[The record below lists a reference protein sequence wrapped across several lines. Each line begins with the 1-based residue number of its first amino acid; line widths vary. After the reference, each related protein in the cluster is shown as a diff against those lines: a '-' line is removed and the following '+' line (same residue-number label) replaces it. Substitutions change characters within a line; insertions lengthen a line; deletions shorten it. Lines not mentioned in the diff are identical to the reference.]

1 MDSNSPIPPEAQ
13 NTLRSD
19 ILRALDDAEG
29 GTISQADAI
38 LAIMNTR
45 EWKLEAEHAIAREH
59 VSVLIATLREL
70 QTLFE
75 ARNVAMEQALGLA
88 RENRTL
94 MLEWQRRYELET
106 VICARAFTE
115 RDEAQVALQKVNT
128 LIESMREL
136 ALVTYSRN
144 DAGRAVGFAES
155 IQTYD

>member
-45 EWKLEAEHAIAREH
+45 EWKLEAEHAIACEH
-59 VSVLIATLREL
+59 VSVLITTLREL

-115 RDEAQVALQKVNT
+115 GDEAQVNT

-136 ALVTYSRN
+136 VALQKALVTYSRN